1 MCKATKGE
9 ISVSEG
15 KNLSLAKPGLL
26 SSSLSIAS
34 LLSSGFL
41 LARCRLPKYEK
52 VVFLLMVMTNICSYI
67 CVKCILYDLLLNW
80 IYMAASMDIRTSDK
94 TAMVFLKGR
103 KNNKTVLKSSHK
115 FSQKYKG
122 SFFVFSF
129 KLVNPCNLT
138 KRMVHLLSFLKL

>member
-1 MCKATKGE
+1 M
-9 ISVSEG
+9 SEG

-80 IYMAASMDIRTSDK
+80 IYMAANMDIRTSDK
-94 TAMVFLKGR
+94 TAIIMAMIFLKGR

>member
-52 VVFLLMVMTNICSYI
+52 SSVSLNG
-67 CVKCILYDLLLNW
+67 YD
-80 IYMAASMDIRTSDK
+80 
-94 TAMVFLKGR
+94 
-103 KNNKTVLKSSHK
+103 
-115 FSQKYKG
+115 
-122 SFFVFSF
+122 
-129 KLVNPCNLT
+129 
-138 KRMVHLLSFLKL
+138 